1 MTTVALMPIAE
12 EADAAVAYAEGTVSW
27 NIKMMLMT
35 QGKSQTA
42 LADAL
47 GVQRAAISKKIRG
60 SVSWSLADLV
70 RAADFLD
77 TDIST
82 LLDDSLMKQ
91 LQGMGNRKA
100 TGDTPMASGELLR
113 LGLNQRPSDIRF
125 WLAAVGLFCNRSRQ
139 YTSLAVPSNR
149 RVIAHVRLAA
159 GFPKSIGQKRAIV
172 FLGK

>member
-1 MTTVALMPIAE
+1 MTRVNNPDSVASRRGQYLSREPHKSVQMQ
-12 EADAAVAYAEGTVSW
+12 

-113 LGLNQRPSDIRF
+113 LGLNQRPSD
-125 WLAAVGLFCNRSRQ
+125 
-139 YTSLAVPSNR
+139 
-149 RVIAHVRLAA
+149 
-159 GFPKSIGQKRAIV
+159 
-172 FLGK
+172 